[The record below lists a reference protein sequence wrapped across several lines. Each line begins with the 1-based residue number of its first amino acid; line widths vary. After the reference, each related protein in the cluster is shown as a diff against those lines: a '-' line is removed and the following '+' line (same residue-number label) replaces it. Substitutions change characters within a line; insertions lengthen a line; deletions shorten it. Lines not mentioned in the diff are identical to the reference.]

1 MKKIKN
7 LLKTNIKKY
16 YDNLAYKKIHYLL
29 SKKKKKKKKKRLK
42 IVS

>member
-29 SKKKKKKKKKRLK
+29 SKKKKKRLK